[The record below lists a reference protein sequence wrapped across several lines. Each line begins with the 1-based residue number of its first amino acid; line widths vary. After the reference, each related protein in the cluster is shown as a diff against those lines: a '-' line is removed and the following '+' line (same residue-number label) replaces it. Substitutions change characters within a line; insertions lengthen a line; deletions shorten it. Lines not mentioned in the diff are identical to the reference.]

1 MSLEILDQLED
12 KIRQAV
18 ETIQLLQL
26 EVEELKE
33 KNTQVNAANETLRN
47 ENEQLKA
54 EHNNWQD
61 RLRSLLGQIDNV

>member
-1 MSLEILDQLED
+1 MSLEILDQLDE
-12 KIRQAV
+12 KIKQAV

-33 KNTQVNAANETLRN
+33 KNNQAQQANEALRN

-54 EHNNWQD
+54 EHHNWQE
-61 RLRSLLGQIDNV
+61 RLRSLLGRIDNV

>member
-1 MSLEILDQLED
+1 MSLEILDQLEG

-33 KNTQVNAANETLRN
+33 KNTQVQHANDALRN
-47 ENEQLKA
+47 ENEQLKV
-54 EHNNWQD
+54 EHNNWQE

>member
-1 MSLEILDQLED
+1 MSLEILDQLEG

-33 KNTQVNAANETLRN
+33 KNNQVQYANEALRN
-47 ENEQLKA
+47 ENEQLKV
-54 EHNNWQD
+54 EHNNWQE

>member
-1 MSLEILDQLED
+1 MSLEILDQLDE
-12 KIRQAV
+12 KIKQAV

-33 KNTQVNAANETLRN
+33 KNNQAQQANEALRN

-54 EHNNWQD
+54 EHHNWQE
-61 RLRSLLGQIDNV
+61 RLHSLLGRIDNV

>member
-1 MSLEILDQLED
+1 MSLEILDQLES

-54 EHNNWQD
+54 EHNNWQE

>member
-1 MSLEILDQLED
+1 MSLEILDQLEG

-33 KNTQVNAANETLRN
+33 KNTHVNAANETLRN

>member
-1 MSLEILDQLED
+1 MSAEILDQLES
-12 KIRQAV
+12 KIKQAV

-26 EVEELKE
+26 EVEELKD
-33 KNTQVNAANETLRN
+33 KNQQAQQANDALRG

-54 EHNNWQD
+54 EQANWQE